1 MREIKFRG
9 FDSLEGEWIYGAL
22 AQSFHPVPAIAY
34 GVTMPTEF
42 AVIIEMQCD
51 GTDSLELF
59 YNFVKPETVGQYT
72 GINDMDGLEIFE
84 SDVLNWSCDIG
95 ANKDVLW
102 EGVVFWSK
110 EDCSFKINMPSGA
123 EIHLSDM
130 NDYSYKKIIGNVY
143 NGYKN
148 V

>member
-9 FDSLEGEWIYGAL
+9 FDYLKGEWIYGDL

-42 AVIIEMQCD
+42 AVIIEMQYD

-72 GINDMDGLEIFE
+72 GLKDKNGAMIFE
-84 SDVLNWSCDIG
+84 GDILEFSMHARERGSVIFRDGSFMVARNSDNCCIAD
-95 ANKDVLW
+95 
-102 EGVVFWSK
+102 F
-110 EDCSFKINMPSGA
+110 ED
-123 EIHLSDM
+123 E
-130 NDYSYKKIIGNVY
+130 
-143 NGYKN
+143 NGYFFEILGNIYENSELIERKEN